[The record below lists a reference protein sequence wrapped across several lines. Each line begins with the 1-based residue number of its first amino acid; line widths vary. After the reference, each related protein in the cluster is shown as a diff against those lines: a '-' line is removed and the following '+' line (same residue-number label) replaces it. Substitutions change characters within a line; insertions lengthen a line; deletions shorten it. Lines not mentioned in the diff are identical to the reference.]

1 MTEAADIGNP
11 DRKRVGFIG
20 LGHMGSAM
28 ARRLVEAGYD
38 VTVWSRTAAHVDE
51 LAADGATRADSPAL
65 RRSSNSAWTSSSSK
79 RGRTSPAAGRKAS
92 IESLSP

>member
-1 MTEAADIGNP
+1 MTEAADSGIP

-51 LAADGATRADSPAL
+51 LVADGATRADSP
-65 RRSSNSAWTSSSSK
+65 RTRSP
-79 RGRTSPAAGRKAS
+79 PAATCSRCSRTRTWCARSCRPGC
-92 IESLSP
+92 